1 MKYRILRSLY
11 HRALQ
16 TAGPRFKPSPCR
28 AGLLGVAAIVA
39 VAFSTGADVPFAGNS
54 SQTVTITG
62 SSYQSGVVANI
73 APPTATAEPEPTP
86 EATPEAAAPV
96 EALGPQP
103 AFVVDSSAV
112 AIWEAGCGKMLYTKN
127 ADTRLAPASLTKMM
141 TLLVSLDDRAHPM
154 NILRPGIDA
163 AELKQRTRSSVM
175 GLRPDSQVTM
185 QDLYMGLMLP
195 SGNDAAIAL
204 ANASGDYD
212 GFVGRMNERAAQMG
226 LTNTHFTNPH
236 GLDNPELYSTARD
249 LLVLERV
256 MMEHPYAKWVV
267 GTPYYTTTYGTLGFN
282 NGNKLLTNYRGT
294 IGGKTGFTNAAGHT
308 LAVSVVR
315 DGRRLDMTVL
325 GSAVKFEEPMR
336 LLDWAF
342 NETKPAC

>member
-1 MKYRILRSLY
+1 M
-11 HRALQ
+11 
-16 TAGPRFKPSPCR
+16 PCR
-28 AGLLGVAAIVA
+28 AGLLGVAAMVA
-39 VAFSTGADVPFAGNS
+39 LAFSAGADIPMPTDSND
-54 SQTVTITG
+54 TVTISG
-62 SSYQSGVVANI
+62 SSHQAGIVAI
-73 APPTATAEPEPTP
+73 QAPATATPAVV
-86 EATPEAAAPV
+86 EATPIATQEAAAPV
-96 EALGPQP
+96 AALGPQP

-112 AIWEAGCGKMLYTKN
+112 AIWEANCGTMLYSKN
-127 ADTRLAPASLTKMM
+127 ADVRMPPASLTKMM

-154 NILRPGIDA
+154 NLVRPGIDA

-204 ANASGDYD
+204 ANASGNYD
-212 GFVGRMNERAAQMG
+212 QFVDRMNERAAAMG

-267 GTPYYTTTYGTLGFN
+267 GMPYYTTTYGTLGFN
-282 NGNKLLTNYRGT
+282 NGNKLLTSYPGT
-294 IGGKTGFTNAAGHT
+294 IGGKIGYTEDAGHT
-308 LAVSVVR
+308 ISVTVVR
-315 DGRRLDMTVL
+315 NGRRLDMTVL